1 MMAETK
7 SLEINVPDTLNS
19 IKLSQYQKYLKI
31 LDANKDVEE
40 DNHFLNRKFIEIFCD
55 MSLKEV
61 DYIELKVFSE
71 ITNILEVTFQETTPL
86 IRHFSMNGVSFGFI
100 PNLDKLSVGEYID
113 IEQNITSHDNLHKA
127 MAVLFRPVKKQ
138 SGDKY
143 QIVEYG
149 GLDEYAEIMKSMPL
163 GVALGARVFFWQLGK
178 DLLNHILKSL
188 EQEKEGMTSQQVQ
201 TLEANGV
208 GISQF
213 TSLLE
218 EMSLSSKK
226 LPDCPFINV

>member
-40 DNHFLNRKFIEIFCD
+40 DNHFLNRKFIEVFCD

-61 DYIELKVFSE
+61 DFIELKVFSE
-71 ITNILEVTFQETTPL
+71 ITNILEITFQETTPL

-113 IEQNITSHDNLHKA
+113 IEQNITSHENLHKA

-143 QIVEYG
+143 QIVEYE
-149 GLDEYAEIMKSMPL
+149 GLEEYAEIMKSMPL

-188 EQEKEGMTSQQVQ
+188 EQEKEGMTTQQVQ

-218 EMSLSSKK
+218 EMSLNSKK